1 MTKQNN
7 SVIIRPSKRTR
18 EKTKTK
24 KSEIHS
30 IHSIDAHERMKK
42 KKGKGD
48 SSGNINNH
56 IHQYESDRNRIS
68 CKKDLI
74 QITYDTP

>member
-42 KKGKGD
+42 GKGD